1 MSQYTNLNE
10 VKIQVDETTQIMKN
24 NIEKV
29 LERDGKLGD
38 LESRSE
44 ELSEGARRFD
54 KKTNK
59 LKWKMYWADKRFLAG
74 IIIVLLFLVLI
85 LVIILSKK

>member
-1 MSQYTNLNE
+1 MSHYTNLHE

-29 LERDGKLGD
+29 LQRDEKLGD

-44 ELSEGARRFD
+44 ELAEGAKRFD
-54 KKTNK
+54 KRTNK
-59 LKWKMYWADKRFLAG
+59 LKWKMFWADKRLLVG
-74 IIIVLLFLVLI
+74 IISVLLFLILI
-85 LVIILSKK
+85 LVIIITKK